1 MPVLASRGIRSKS
14 SFSTSG
20 RSGKEKKKRED
31 ALEMLS
37 ASPIFY
43 AWEAAYRDS
52 QHLIPVTL
60 NTFMIVLD
68 LPPKALL
75 IM

>member
-20 RSGKEKKKRED
+20 RSGKEKKKD
-31 ALEMLS
+31 NALEMLS

>member
-1 MPVLASRGIRSKS
+1 
-14 SFSTSG
+14 
-20 RSGKEKKKRED
+20 
-31 ALEMLS
+31 MLS